1 MKSRHCCALFAW
13 TLLPLA
19 AFAQSAQP
27 TQSTY
32 APTDARAP
40 VPAASYTSVL
50 AQYQPAADQAQPPD
64 QLWRVVNKEVEGKEV
79 EGAGGGMAH
88 MGHTGGAMT
97 PAAKPAKPQPQPQPQ
112 PPAADPHQGHQMHHQ
127 HKGD

>member
-13 TLLPLA
+13 ILLPLA

-27 TQSTY
+27 AQSTY

-50 AQYQPAADQAQPPD
+50 AQYQAAADQAQPPD
-64 QLWRVVNKEVEGKEV
+64 QLWRAVNKEVEG
-79 EGAGGGMAH
+79 GGMAQMDH
-88 MGHTGGAMT
+88 SGGAMA
-97 PAAKPAKPQPQPQPQ
+97 PAAEPAKSQPQPQPQPQ
-112 PPAADPHQGHQMHHQ
+112 PAADPHQGHQMHHQ